1 MKMKVEFEGDYFED
15 REIFNDL
22 LEFNKYK
29 LALEE
34 FSIQLRKIYKYSDNE
49 EEVEWASKA
58 RDLLYQILDS
68 EGVEI

>member
-1 MKMKVEFEGDYFED
+1 MKVEFEGDYFED